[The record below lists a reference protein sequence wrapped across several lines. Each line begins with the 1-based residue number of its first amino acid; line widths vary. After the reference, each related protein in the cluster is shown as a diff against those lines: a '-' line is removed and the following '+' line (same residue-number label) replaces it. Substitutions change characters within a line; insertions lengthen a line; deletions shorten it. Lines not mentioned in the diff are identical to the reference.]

1 MRLMRAFRAKLRKNK
16 DMEFPKMCIRGKDA
30 DHPCRNITIENVTF
44 NGKPLKTAEE
54 LHLQV
59 NEYTENL
66 IIR

>member
-1 MRLMRAFRAKLRKNK
+1 
-16 DMEFPKMCIRGKDA
+16 MEFPKMCICGKDA